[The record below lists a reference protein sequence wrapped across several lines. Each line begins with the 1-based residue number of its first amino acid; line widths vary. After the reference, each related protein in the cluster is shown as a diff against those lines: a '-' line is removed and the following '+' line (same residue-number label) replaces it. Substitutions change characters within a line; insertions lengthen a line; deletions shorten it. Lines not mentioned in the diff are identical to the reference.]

1 MVSSAETTKNI
12 GLLGSNKKSATLEN
26 LRIETA
32 QQLETKVGERLA
44 YILQSIYR
52 KGRRVY
58 TNVVLPLGEK

>member
-12 GLLGSNKKSATLEN
+12 GLLGSDKKSATLEN

-52 KGRRVY
+52 KGRRLY
-58 TNVVLPLGEK
+58 

>member
-12 GLLGSNKKSATLEN
+12 GLLGSDKKSATLEN
-26 LRIETA
+26 LRIETE

>member
-12 GLLGSNKKSATLEN
+12 GLLGSDKSATLEN